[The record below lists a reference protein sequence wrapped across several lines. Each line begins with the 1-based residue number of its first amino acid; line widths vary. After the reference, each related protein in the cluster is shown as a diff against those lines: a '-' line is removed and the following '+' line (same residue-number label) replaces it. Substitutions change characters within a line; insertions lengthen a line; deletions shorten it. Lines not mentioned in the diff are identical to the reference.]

1 MKIQL
6 LTCIVGDFFVHR
18 AGDIVD
24 MADDE
29 GQRCV
34 DHGIGILI
42 TEGVPELENPEL
54 KASSRRSRR

>member
-6 LTCIVGDFFVHR
+6 LTCIVGDSFVYR

-29 GQRCV
+29 GRRCV
-34 DHGIGILI
+34 DNNIGIQV
-42 TEGVPELENPEL
+42 TEGVPELENPEA